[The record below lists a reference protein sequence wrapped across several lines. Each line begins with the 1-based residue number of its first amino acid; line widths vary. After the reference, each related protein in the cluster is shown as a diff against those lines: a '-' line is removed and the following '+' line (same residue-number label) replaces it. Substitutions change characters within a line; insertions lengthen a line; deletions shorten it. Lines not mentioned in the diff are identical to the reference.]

1 MRYQPDKTDDLTL
14 DGVPFQALDQYMGAS
29 TTRKSRDKKHR
40 PMLNTNVSEAN
51 VVTGAGHRHLHSEDS
66 GYEIPSISSSLPK
79 SPEWPPRHGQIGREP
94 GAVLTNPGTEHGP
107 KLVCQLMEPRLSPME
122 YCRMY
127 LVEKAISER
136 ENRQCELPKPEQKW
150 YWTQY
155 HKKFLI
161 IPRIPKN
168 IRRDLV
174 PRAIDPATCP
184 NIVDSDGESV
194 STLTPE
200 VDYNGLMRLSLHL
213 GNEPVLL
220 PCFTDIARPNVRESK
235 ILDPPDSEGESR
247 DDCGVEV
254 PGGRDFVLS
263 RRVKGISLLI

>member
-1 MRYQPDKTDDLTL
+1 MRYQPDKTDGLAL
-14 DGVPFQALDQYMGAS
+14 DGVPFQALDQYMDAS
-29 TTRKSRDKKHR
+29 TTRKSKDKKHR
-40 PMLNTNVSEAN
+40 PMLNTNISEAN

-66 GYEIPSISSSLPK
+66 GYEIPSISSSLLK
-79 SPEWPPRHGQIGREP
+79 SPEWPPRHGLIGREP
-94 GAVLTNPGTEHGP
+94 GAILVNPGTEHGP
-107 KLVCQLMEPRLSPME
+107 KLECQLMEPRLSPME

-127 LVEKAISER
+127 LVEKALSER
-136 ENRQCELPKPEQKW
+136 ENRQCELPKPKQKW

-174 PRAIDPATCP
+174 PRVINAVTNP

-200 VDYNGLMRLSLHL
+200 ADYNGLMRLSLHL

-220 PCFTDIARPNVRESK
+220 PCFTDIPRPNVRESK
-235 ILDPPDSEGESR
+235 ILDHPDSEEESR
-247 DDCGVEV
+247 DDRDAEV
-254 PGGRDFVLS
+254 PGGKDFVLP
-263 RRVKGISLLI
+263 RRVKGIHLLV